1 MNRSKLR
8 ELQEK
13 YKKEVLEGVKI
24 EDIKSDSH
32 TRILAEILENAVPGR
47 GIELMLG
54 VCADPRLAGCTIYLQ
69 QSSCITRSRHRWIRD
84 SKLNIEELRAVTGMS
99 ESNLRLILETGDA
112 APKDDRQMRLF

>member
-1 MNRSKLR
+1 MDRSKMR
-8 ELQEK
+8 ELQGK

-47 GIELMLG
+47 GVELMLE

-69 QSSCITRSRHRWIRD
+69 QSSCITRSRHRWIRE
-84 SKLNIEELRAVTGMS
+84 SQLNIEELRAVTGMS